1 MVSHSFSYVFH
12 RFLIPTCPHACA
24 GGGASSCVFHRFFMI
39 FSWFWRFWRFYQLR
53 LPTRWVFF
61 FLLITSW
68 FFLTSA
74 KNNRENYQKT
84 SKTLIFNFF
93 HFSPLGEK
101 WKKQLFMK
109 NRFSWQNHANMTGH
123 RSWKIYEKTTV
134 ELALTLDY

>member
-1 MVSHSFSYVFH
+1 MIFWANINRNMYFYVF
-12 RFLIPTCPHACA
+12 FQNIKLFVMEKPL
-24 GGGASSCVFHRFFMI
+24 I
-39 FSWFWRFWRFYQLR
+39 FSFVMILTFFTFFSTSATD
-53 LPTRWVFF
+53 PMSFF

-109 NRFSWQNHANMTGH
+109 NTFSWQNHANMTGH
-123 RSWKIYEKTTV
+123 RSWKIHEKTTNV